1 MSRNCCS
8 STNRRRESI
17 PSRAV
22 SSGICCSNFPA
33 TASRFSSPRTTWT
46 KPSAAAT
53 SPTSITANSSPTVR
67 RTRCANSPTCSRPAP
82 CASRSPH
89 PKSPG
94 RWLAPVKSKASAVQ
108 PSSASPSTRLSTT
121 TWIWTTSARSFPGR
135 APRSAKSAR
144 SLRASKTSSWSS
156 PTRIRPTAT
165 IWRPP
170 AKRRRP
176 GMTDIF
182 RGFGAVFYKEALH
195 VRRDFGTLFFS
206 LIIPLLQMLLLG
218 YGIDTNI
225 RQINTV
231 VFNADGRRESRELL
245 DRLKNSDTFHVVRYV
260 NSDVE
265 MNEMII
271 GGKARVGIK
280 IPVDY
285 SDKLLHQ
292 MSAQVLVLI
301 DGSDSSVAG
310 QAINVTTSIGLDES
324 LRRALTNN
332 ASSAVDMRP
341 KLLFNPDS
349 RSPNFFL
356 PGLTAILLLNVTTF
370 LTAFSI
376 VREKERGTL
385 EQLFVT
391 PVRPMGLLLGKLL
404 PYLGIGFF
412 ELLLIL
418 TFMRFVFLVPIHGS
432 VLLLGFLSLPYL
444 FAALSLGILIS
455 SKANSQAEAMQL
467 AFLPILPNVFFS
479 GYIFPRET
487 IPTIFK
493 PLSYLIPASYFI
505 NITRGVILRGAG
517 ISHLWTDGLA
527 LCLIG
532 TL

>member
-1 MSRNCCS
+1 
-8 STNRRRESI
+8 
-17 PSRAV
+17 
-22 SSGICCSNFPA
+22 
-33 TASRFSSPRTTWT
+33 
-46 KPSAAAT
+46 
-53 SPTSITANSSPTVR
+53 VR
-67 RTRCANSPTCSRPAP
+67 
-82 CASRSPH
+82 
-89 PKSPG
+89 
-94 RWLAPVKSKASAVQ
+94 
-108 PSSASPSTRLSTT
+108 
-121 TWIWTTSARSFPGR
+121 
-135 APRSAKSAR
+135 
-144 SLRASKTSSWSS
+144 
-156 PTRIRPTAT
+156 
-165 IWRPP
+165 
-170 AKRRRP
+170 
-176 GMTDIF
+176 DIF
-182 RGFGAVFYKEALH
+182 RGFGAVFYKETLH

-245 DRLKNSDTFHVVRYV
+245 DRLKNTDTFHLVRYV
-260 NSDVE
+260 NTDHE

-271 GGKARVGIK
+271 AGKARVGIK

-285 SDKLLHQ
+285 SDKLLHK

-324 LRRALTNN
+324 LRRVLVNN
-332 ASSAVDMRP
+332 ETFAVDMRP

-404 PYLGIGFF
+404 PYLVIGFF
-412 ELLLIL
+412 ELCMIL
-418 TFMRFVFLVPIHGS
+418 TFMRFAFHVPIHGS
-432 VLLLGFLSLPYL
+432 AILLAFLSLPYI
-444 FAALSLGILIS
+444 FVSLSLGILIS
-455 SKANSQAEAMQL
+455 SKANSQSEAMQL
-467 AFLPILPNVFFS
+467 AFLTILPSIFFS

-487 IPTIFK
+487 MPKIFYVI
-493 PLSYLIPASYFI
+493 SYFVPASYFI

-517 ISHLWTDGLA
+517 ITHLWIDALA
-527 LCLIG
+527 LFAMG
-532 TL
+532 TFLLVIAARRFQNKVIMA

>member
-1 MSRNCCS
+1 
-8 STNRRRESI
+8 
-17 PSRAV
+17 
-22 SSGICCSNFPA
+22 
-33 TASRFSSPRTTWT
+33 
-46 KPSAAAT
+46 
-53 SPTSITANSSPTVR
+53 VR
-67 RTRCANSPTCSRPAP
+67 
-82 CASRSPH
+82 
-89 PKSPG
+89 
-94 RWLAPVKSKASAVQ
+94 
-108 PSSASPSTRLSTT
+108 
-121 TWIWTTSARSFPGR
+121 
-135 APRSAKSAR
+135 
-144 SLRASKTSSWSS
+144 
-156 PTRIRPTAT
+156 
-165 IWRPP
+165 
-170 AKRRRP
+170 
-176 GMTDIF
+176 DIF
-182 RGFGAVFYKEALH
+182 RGFGAVFYKETLH

-245 DRLKNSDTFHVVRYV
+245 DRLKNSDTFHLVHYV
-260 NSDVE
+260 NTDHE

-271 GGKARVGIK
+271 AGKARVGIK

-285 SDKLLHQ
+285 SDKLLHK

-324 LRRALTNN
+324 LRRVLVNN
-332 ASSAVDMRP
+332 ETFAVDMRP

-404 PYLGIGFF
+404 PYLVIGFF
-412 ELLLIL
+412 ELCMIL
-418 TFMRFVFLVPIHGS
+418 TFMRFAFRVPIHGS
-432 VLLLGFLSLPYL
+432 VILLAFLSLPYI
-444 FAALSLGILIS
+444 FVSLSLGILIS
-455 SKANSQAEAMQL
+455 SKANSQSEAMQL
-467 AFLPILPNVFFS
+467 AFLTILPSIFFS

-487 IPTIFK
+487 MPKIFYVI
-493 PLSYLIPASYFI
+493 SYFVPASYFI

-517 ISHLWTDGLA
+517 ITHLWIDALA
-527 LCLIG
+527 LFAMG
-532 TL
+532 TFLLVIAARRFQNKVIMA

>member
-1 MSRNCCS
+1 MR
-8 STNRRRESI
+8 
-17 PSRAV
+17 
-22 SSGICCSNFPA
+22 
-33 TASRFSSPRTTWT
+33 
-46 KPSAAAT
+46 
-53 SPTSITANSSPTVR
+53 
-67 RTRCANSPTCSRPAP
+67 
-82 CASRSPH
+82 
-89 PKSPG
+89 
-94 RWLAPVKSKASAVQ
+94 
-108 PSSASPSTRLSTT
+108 
-121 TWIWTTSARSFPGR
+121 
-135 APRSAKSAR
+135 
-144 SLRASKTSSWSS
+144 
-156 PTRIRPTAT
+156 
-165 IWRPP
+165 
-170 AKRRRP
+170 
-176 GMTDIF
+176 DIF
-182 RGFGAVFYKEALH
+182 RGFGAVFYKETLH

-245 DRLKNSDTFHVVRYV
+245 DRLKNSDTFHLVRYV
-260 NSDVE
+260 NTDHE

-271 GGKARVGIK
+271 AGKARVGIK

-285 SDKLLHQ
+285 SDKLLHK

-324 LRRALTNN
+324 LRRVLVNN
-332 ASSAVDMRP
+332 ETFAVDMRP

-404 PYLGIGFF
+404 PYLVIGFF
-412 ELLLIL
+412 ELCMIL
-418 TFMRFVFLVPIHGS
+418 TFMRFAFHVPIHGS
-432 VLLLGFLSLPYL
+432 VILLAFLSLPYI
-444 FAALSLGILIS
+444 FVSLSLGILIS
-455 SKANSQAEAMQL
+455 SKANSQSEAMQL
-467 AFLPILPNVFFS
+467 AFLTILPSIFFS

-487 IPTIFK
+487 MPKIFYVI
-493 PLSYLIPASYFI
+493 SYFVPASYFI

-517 ISHLWTDGLA
+517 ITHLWIDALA
-527 LCLIG
+527 LFAMG
-532 TL
+532 TFLLVIAARRFQNKVIMA